1 MYVQTTKVIYARF
14 RMTFTLSSQEMNQ
27 GYATDPGPHW

>member
-1 MYVQTTKVIYARF
+1 
-14 RMTFTLSSQEMNQ
+14 MTFTLSSQEMNQ